1 MPAQVRFLLLWVSI
15 QRPFDVHDLFKKL
28 FVPNR
33 FGWLRLASL
42 MISLK
47 LSSER
52 LSTIIFSRNEKRRTK
67 SSFSSNKILMTAV
80 AFQSTYHFNFHF
92 FFVFSYSDTLGK
104 HHSLLSTLTCVTTRT
119 LLRASNNTWKVIY
132 WRVRT
137 PTIVNDVTRK
147 LTPWNVCVSRNYP
160 KCWLY
165 NSNASITT
173 GKGICCC
180 NYTQI
185 CSKFDLHK
193 LSMDADSMALFFFFF
208 FLNILQRK

>member
-1 MPAQVRFLLLWVSI
+1 
-15 QRPFDVHDLFKKL
+15 
-28 FVPNR
+28 
-33 FGWLRLASL
+33 
-42 MISLK
+42 
-47 LSSER
+47 
-52 LSTIIFSRNEKRRTK
+52 
-67 SSFSSNKILMTAV
+67 MTAV

-92 FFVFSYSDTLGK
+92 YFVFSYSDTLGK

-137 PTIVNDVTRK
+137 PTIVNAATRK

-185 CSKFDLHK
+185 CSKFDLQTVDGCWFYGTLFLFKYLAKKVIFQVWRGFRLLWIFWKK
-193 LSMDADSMALFFFFF
+193 LALVC
-208 FLNILQRK
+208 